1 MQTAYI
7 LHTANRANILRID
20 TTNMF
25 NFARKT
31 HIYIRLLYDVFM
43 YIIYIYQY
51 MNSHTKNSNDLFL

>member
-25 NFARKT
+25 NFARNP

-43 YIIYIYQY
+43 YIIYIYI
-51 MNSHTKNSNDLFL
+51 NI